1 MKLWEEH
8 EDTYL
13 IGTYEPAEI
22 NFIISYLA
30 SFGKTIK
37 IIEPSSL
44 KENLKEYYL
53 DLIQN
58 L

>member
-1 MKLWEEH
+1 MKFGS
-8 EDTYL
+8 
-13 IGTYEPAEI
+13 IS
-22 NFIISYLA
+22 FISYLA